1 MPLEAIPYSN
11 EAIEQ
16 MQEAPE
22 FDEKLVAQFQQSL
35 DLLRFSKAARTQ
47 IRDSNQRSNTSV
59 SYNKYSKSSIVSY
72 LENPET
78 NEKSLRQMSRY
89 LYNISCQYRRL
100 IQYFSQM
107 LTFSYIMSGVNIDER
122 TADPEK
128 YYASYL
134 KARRSMEV
142 INVRHEFSKIL
153 EIAFKEDI
161 FYGYVNETKDSFQI
175 IQLDPEYCKI
185 SAIEDGCYVFQFNC
199 GYFDT
204 YSSQLQYYPSEFEA
218 AYNTYKSD
226 RSQQWTEIFPKKQI
240 CIKID
245 ESTTVP
251 IPPFVSLFSAL
262 ADIEDYRAMS
272 KDASEVGNY
281 KVVYLKMP
289 VDDMGR
295 LKVPKP
301 LCQEAYN
308 ALLSILPSGVGA
320 FLTPIDVD
328 FVNFSQNSS
337 LNDTSVVIEAEND
350 FWRTAGVNALMF
362 GAGDDPSSYALEM
375 SVHSDE
381 AVCFRVL
388 RQFERWCNRRLK
400 QISGSYKFAV
410 TFLDTTIFNYKNMN
424 DLYVKMGQYGLPVRQ
439 AIAATASFTPSMVT
453 GLAYLENEIL
463 KLYEHE
469 VPLISSNTMSSDNTG
484 GRPTNESQGKP
495 LSESGEQT
503 ADSGGNL
510 NRVE

>member
-47 IRDSNQRSNTSV
+47 IRDSNQRSNISV

-175 IQLDPEYCKI
+175 IQLDPDYCKI

-289 VDDMGR
+289 IDDMGR
-295 LKVPKP
+295 LKVPK
-301 LCQEAYN
+301 
-308 ALLSILPSGVGA
+308 
-320 FLTPIDVD
+320 
-328 FVNFSQNSS
+328 
-337 LNDTSVVIEAEND
+337 EAEND